1 MWMVWIWN
9 AFEWRKNDFET
20 EMRDRKNIKHWYMVI
35 QFTGHK
41 TFRYYAYEVVFRFG
55 FYIEGWSI
63 KVIETE
69 RETYQCGVL
78 SYLIQV
84 YILWIWINQSTSQSI
99 INQLNQPTQQP
110 LRQIQS
116 NCFFFFFVIEIIE
129 MYLHGLQKS
138 LNITHDCS
146 LIHYHICKC

>member
-1 MWMVWIWN
+1 
-9 AFEWRKNDFET
+9 
-20 EMRDRKNIKHWYMVI
+20 MVI

-84 YILWIWINQSTSQSI
+84 
-99 INQLNQPTQQP
+99 
-110 LRQIQS
+110 
-116 NCFFFFFVIEIIE
+116 
-129 MYLHGLQKS
+129 
-138 LNITHDCS
+138 
-146 LIHYHICKC
+146 

>member
-1 MWMVWIWN
+1 MVWIWN

-55 FYIEGWSI
+55 FYIGGWSI
-63 KVIETE
+63 KLIETE

-116 NCFFFFFVIEIIE
+116 NCFFFFCNRNYWNVLTWLAKKFKHNSRLFSHSLS
-129 MYLHGLQKS
+129 YL
-138 LNITHDCS
+138 
-146 LIHYHICKC
+146 